1 MQRAFLTPFHLLVSV
16 VAVTLFQAT
25 AKASDE
31 SMATLADGQGPV
43 EVLNNGQVVSTVR
56 AGEHFLVKPVLNYW
70 NVYLKSGFDGY
81 IDKVQLHL
89 LPDEPLMK
97 LNYAGQKKRWQKR
110 QSGPDSKLGDTAS
123 SADDRGV
130 NYFKTLV
137 QASDGNP
144 KAMARF
150 FSLSPFM
157 DGAAAEGYYPDQW
170 VLLHLAGDE
179 TFAKFLR
186 RQPATMREK
195 VGGTFTTPDDTDPI
209 SKPKPYLKQYFPKT
223 YQILFGKEQ

>member
-1 MQRAFLTPFHLLVSV
+1 
-16 VAVTLFQAT
+16 
-25 AKASDE
+25 
-31 SMATLADGQGPV
+31 MATLADGQGPV
-43 EVLNNGQVVSTVR
+43 EIFNDGQVVSTVR

-70 NVYLKSGFDGY
+70 NVYLKSGSDGY

-97 LNYAGQKKRWQKR
+97 LNYAGEKKRWQKR
-110 QSGPDSKLGDTAS
+110 QSASDSELGDTAS
-123 SADDRGV
+123 SAKGRGV

-137 QASDGNP
+137 QASDGNM

-157 DGAAAEGYYPDQW
+157 DGAAAEGYYPHQW
-170 VLLHLAGDE
+170 ILLHLAGDE
-179 TFAKFLR
+179 TFANFLR
-186 RQPATMREK
+186 RQPATLREK
-195 VGGTFTTPDDTDPI
+195 VGETFTTPDDTDPI
-209 SKPKPYLKQYFPKT
+209 SKPKPYLKQYFPKS